1 LFKLDDTPTDL
12 PIRAVIRALTVR
24 TEERLGSFE
33 KFADA
38 IHGVVGCEDIIGS
51 LAAKRFH
58 NSNKEERKL
67 MRASAGKRAIK
78 SQQPGEKT

>member
-1 LFKLDDTPTDL
+1 MQ
-12 PIRAVIRALTVR
+12 A
-24 TEERLGSFE
+24 EERLGSFE

-58 NSNKEERKL
+58 NSNKGNGESSCVPAILCKRRDERQGKGRSKVRNSRAKKL
-67 MRASAGKRAIK
+67 EFGVGLA
-78 SQQPGEKT
+78 